1 MVTLEKENV
10 VDDLRQR
17 LRGTNFTV
25 MSDFRGLRVGEMADL
40 RRRVRAAEGELHI
53 AKNSLLRIAAESEG
67 FKDLRDLLL
76 GPTAVAY
83 AHGDEAAL
91 AKALIDYSADSPELV
106 IKGGLLDKKYLEA
119 DQIQQ
124 LAALPPREV
133 LVAQVVGGMQSPIY
147 GLVGVLSATIGSFVR
162 VLNARS
168 EQLSAAG

>member
-1 MVTLEKENV
+1 MVAPEKKMV

-17 LRGTNFTV
+17 LRQTNFTV
-25 MSDFRGLRVGEMADL
+25 MADFRGLRVGDMSDL
-40 RRRVRAAEGELHI
+40 RRRVRAAEGNLHI

-67 FKDLRDLLL
+67 MEDLRDLLL

-83 AHGDEAAL
+83 ARGDEVAL
-91 AKALIDYSADSPELV
+91 AKALTDYSADSPELV

-119 DQIQQ
+119 DQIRQ
-124 LAALPPREV
+124 LASLPPREV

-168 EQLSAAG
+168 EQLGAAG

>member
-1 MVTLEKENV
+1 MVAPEKEKV

-17 LRGTNFTV
+17 FRGTNFTV
-25 MSDFRGLRVGEMADL
+25 MSDFRGLRVGDMSDL
-40 RRRVRAAEGELHI
+40 RRRIREADADLHI

-67 FKDLRDLLL
+67 VEELRDLLL

-83 AHGDEAAL
+83 ARGDEAAL
-91 AKALIDYSADSPELV
+91 AKALIDYRAGAPELV
-106 IKGGLLDKKYLEA
+106 IKGGLLDKKYLEP
-119 DQIQQ
+119 DQIEQ

-168 EQLSAAG
+168 EQLGAAG

>member
-1 MVTLEKENV
+1 MVAPEKEQV

-17 LRGTNFTV
+17 LRQTNFTV
-25 MSDFRGLRVGEMADL
+25 MTDFRGLRVGNMSDL
-40 RRRVRAAEGELHI
+40 RRQVRAAEGDLHI
-53 AKNSLLRIAAESEG
+53 AKNTLLRIAAQSEG
-67 FKDLRDLLL
+67 MEDLRDLFV

-83 AHGDEAAL
+83 AKGDEAVL
-91 AKALIDYSADSPELV
+91 AKALTDYSAGSPELV
-106 IKGGLLDKKYLEA
+106 IKGGILDKKYLDA
-119 DQIQQ
+119 DQVRQ

-168 EQLSAAG
+168 EQLGAAG

>member
-1 MVTLEKENV
+1 MVAPEKEKAV
-10 VDDLRQR
+10 EG
-17 LRGTNFTV
+17 LRGRFRQTNFAV
-25 MSDFRGLRVGEMADL
+25 MTDFRGLRVGDMSDL
-40 RRRVRAAEGELHI
+40 RRQVRAAEGDLHI

-67 FKDLRDLLL
+67 IEDLRDLFV

-83 AHGDEAAL
+83 ARGDEAAL
-91 AKALIDYSADSPELV
+91 AKALADYSAGSPELV
-106 IKGGLLDKKYLEA
+106 IKGGFLDKKYLDG
-119 DQIQQ
+119 DQIRQ

-133 LVAQVVGGMQSPIY
+133 LVARVVGGMQSPIY

>member
-1 MVTLEKENV
+1 MVAPEKESA

-17 LRGTNFTV
+17 LRETNFTV
-25 MSDFRGLRVGEMADL
+25 MVDFRGLRVGDMSDL
-40 RRRVRAAEGELHI
+40 RRRVRAAEGNLHI
-53 AKNSLLRIAAESEG
+53 AKNTLLRIAAESEG
-67 FKDLRDLLL
+67 LEDLRDLLL

-83 AHGDEAAL
+83 AKGDEVAL
-91 AKALIDYSADSPELV
+91 AKALIDYSADSAELV
-106 IKGGLLDKKYLEA
+106 IKGGLLDKKYLVA
-119 DQIQQ
+119 DQIRQ

>member
-1 MVTLEKENV
+1 MVAPEKEKV

-17 LRGTNFTV
+17 LRQTNFTV
-25 MSDFRGLRVGEMADL
+25 MADFRGLRVGDMSDL
-40 RRRVRAAEGELHI
+40 RRRVRAAEGNLHI
-53 AKNSLLRIAAESEG
+53 AKNTLLRIAAESEG
-67 FKDLRDLLL
+67 MEDLRDLLL

-83 AHGDEAAL
+83 ARGDEVAL
-91 AKALIDYSADSPELV
+91 AKALVDYSADSPELV
-106 IKGGLLDKKYLEA
+106 IKGGVLDKKYLEA
-119 DQIQQ
+119 DQIRQ

-168 EQLSAAG
+168 EQLGAAG

>member
-1 MVTLEKENV
+1 MVAPEKEKV

-17 LRGTNFTV
+17 FRGTNFTV
-25 MSDFRGLRVGEMADL
+25 MSDFRGLRVGDMSDL
-40 RRRVRAAEGELHI
+40 RRRVREAEADLHI
-53 AKNSLLRIAAESEG
+53 AKNNMLRIAAESEG
-67 FKDLRDLLL
+67 IEDLRDLLM

-83 AHGDEAAL
+83 ARGDEVAL
-91 AKALIDYSADSPELV
+91 AKALIDYSAGAPELV

-119 DQIQQ
+119 DQIKQ

-133 LVAQVVGGMQSPIY
+133 LVAQVVGGIQSPIY

-168 EQLSAAG
+168 EQLGAAG